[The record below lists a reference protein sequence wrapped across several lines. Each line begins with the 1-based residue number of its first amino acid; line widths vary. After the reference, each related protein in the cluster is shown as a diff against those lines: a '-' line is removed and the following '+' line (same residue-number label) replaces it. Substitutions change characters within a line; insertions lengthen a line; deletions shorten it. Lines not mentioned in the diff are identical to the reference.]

1 MPAPTTIEIRVKPGA
16 KNDCITIQND
26 GSVAVAVTSPPVD
39 GRANEHVI
47 KLFSKKLRIP
57 KSSIEIIKGEN
68 CKSKVIKFEKLNLK
82 EILIKLKGQ

>member
-1 MPAPTTIEIRVKPGA
+1 MPATTTIEIRVKPGA
-16 KNDCITIQND
+16 KNDCITLHND
-26 GSVAVAVTSPPVD
+26 GSFAVAVTSPPID

-68 CKSKVIKFEKLNLK
+68 YKSKVIKIENLNLH
-82 EILIKLKGQ
+82 EILIKLKG